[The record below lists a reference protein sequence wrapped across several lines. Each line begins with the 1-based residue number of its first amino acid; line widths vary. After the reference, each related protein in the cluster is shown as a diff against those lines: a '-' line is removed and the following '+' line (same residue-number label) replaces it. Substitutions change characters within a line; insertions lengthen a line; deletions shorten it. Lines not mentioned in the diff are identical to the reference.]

1 MPQAMETN
9 PADPPVPTQH
19 HDPDYVRPIRAR
31 YVDPVEVIW
40 LATATRL
47 GFTIRRNPDIF
58 SMTDGTGLLALGPRD
73 DLDED
78 DCLTQM
84 LFHEICHWITNGL
97 ETFHERDWGFPL
109 WGPLDVREHASLR
122 LQAWWSARHG
132 LRAQFGPTG
141 LFRQYYDRIPEDVLQ
156 PIDDTPWEAAVIASA
171 RQAIAQAQGAPW
183 WQPIEEAMAATAA
196 IKATITPFLDDY
208 RSEHVEDALPL
219 LWSRTD
225 SAAP

>member
-1 MPQAMETN
+1 MDTDE
-9 PADPPVPTQH
+9 PASAVPPQH
-19 HDPDYVRPIRAR
+19 HDPDYTRPIRAR

-47 GFTIRRNPDIF
+47 GLTIRRNPDIF
-58 SMTDGTGLLALGPRD
+58 SMTDGTGLLALGPRK

-84 LFHEICHWITNGL
+84 LFHEICHWITNGR

-122 LQAWWSARHG
+122 LQAWWSGRHG

-141 LFRQYYDRIPEDVLQ
+141 LFRQYYDRIPADPFA
-156 PIDDTPWEAAVIASA
+156 PIDDTQWEADVIATA
-171 RQAIAQAQGAPW
+171 RQAIARAQGEPW
-183 WQPIEEAMAATAA
+183 WQPIEAAMAATRA
-196 IKATITPFLDDY
+196 IQLAIAPFADDY
-208 RSEHVEDALPL
+208 RSEHAEDPLPL
-219 LWSRTD
+219 LWTRTD
-225 SAAP
+225 SSAP